1 MGDEGHAETFGCE
14 GLCSWR
20 RGLIRSLAKP
30 HAVIDL
36 PAPDS
41 ITDVWYHANCA
52 DGFGAA
58 WSAWKVLGDEAT
70 YRPVRHGDPSP
81 EVTSS
86 TRLAIVDFA
95 YPREKL
101 LELLEQVETLIVLD
115 HHRSAAK
122 DLEGLNFARF
132 DLNKSG
138 ARMAWEYWHPE
149 EELPELLA
157 YVEDRDLWRWELPQ
171 SREVAL
177 AITQT
182 IFSFESWETFDLQ
195 RLKTEG
201 SVLLGYQQ
209 SIIARALTKRYTT
222 ELAGYEVPVV
232 NSLVFQ
238 SEIGDELCKLY
249 PDAPFAAVWCQ
260 KTESLQAWSLRSIGE
275 FDVSVVAAQFGGGGH
290 RNAAG
295 FAREG

>member
-1 MGDEGHAETFGCE
+1 M
-14 GLCSWR
+14 
-20 RGLIRSLAKP
+20 
-30 HAVIDL
+30 IDL